1 MHNAGRHIIALTGA
15 ALLTLSAS
23 TTAHGDTETAG
34 PAGDGTA
41 SWYGGLAMH
50 GLLSDNEHDGDLV
63 VDFDFLGPRVYGGR
77 RIKGTQPPRG
87 ATVNASRGYHRACG
101 GYRVS
106 DCAILVLD
114 IERGECAGCV
124 VSTGPRG
131 A

>member
-77 RIKGTQPPRG
+77 RIKGT
-87 ATVNASRGYHRACG
+87 
-101 GYRVS
+101 
-106 DCAILVLD
+106 
-114 IERGECAGCV
+114 
-124 VSTGPRG
+124 
-131 A
+131 